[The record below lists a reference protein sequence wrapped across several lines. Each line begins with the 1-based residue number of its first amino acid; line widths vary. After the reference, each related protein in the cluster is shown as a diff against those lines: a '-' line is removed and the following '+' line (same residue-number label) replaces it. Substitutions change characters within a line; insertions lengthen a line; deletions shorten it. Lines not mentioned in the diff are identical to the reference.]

1 MLGFMKSAQACRNM
15 RGAGGGW
22 KKRVCGG
29 GARQG
34 LFVRILLGTSLS
46 SEIRMLLSSK

>member
-1 MLGFMKSAQACRNM
+1 MQEY
-15 RGAGGGW
+15 AGGGGGGGEW
-22 KKRVCGG
+22 KKRVCVG